1 MRSMKALVDKIRNEG
16 TAIGTDIVKVD
27 GFINH
32 QLDVAFMEQLGRE
45 FSWKFDGEEV
55 DLILT
60 VEASGIAIACATAPF
75 FSYAPVVVAKKSV
88 PVSMVEDYYHADTHS
103 ATTGETTTL
112 VVSKKFISSDNKVLI
127 LDDFLSH
134 GESARALASIV
145 KDAGA
150 ELIGIG
156 VVIEKGF
163 LKGGETLREMVY
175 RVESLAVIDHI
186 EDGNIEFR

>member
-1 MRSMKALVDKIRNEG
+1 MKSMKALVDKIRNEG
-16 TAIGTDIVKVD
+16 KAIGTEIVKVD

-60 VEASGIAIACATAPF
+60 VESSGIAIACATAPF
-75 FSYAPVVVAKKSV
+75 FSYAPVVFAKKSV
-88 PVSMVEDYYHADTHS
+88 PVSMVEGYYHADTHS
-103 ATTGETTTL
+103 ATTGKTTTL
-112 VVSKKFISSDNKVLI
+112 VVSKKFINEDNKVLI

-150 ELIGIG
+150 ELVGVGGIG
-156 VVIEKGF
+156 GRGLVG
-163 LKGGETLREMVY
+163 
-175 RVESLAVIDHI
+175 
-186 EDGNIEFR
+186 DGKSRP

>member
-1 MRSMKALVDKIRNEG
+1 MDEG
-16 TAIGTDIVKVD
+16 KERFFNNIMLAMEDDRKQIMELYK
-27 GFINH
+27 
-32 QLDVAFMEQLGRE
+32 EQLGRE

-60 VEASGIAIACATAPF
+60 VESSGIAIACATAPF
-75 FSYAPVVVAKKSV
+75 FSYAPVVFAKKSV
-88 PVSMVEDYYHADTHS
+88 PVSMVEGYYHADTHS

-112 VVSKKFISSDNKVLI
+112 VVSKKFINEDNKVLI

-150 ELIGIG
+150 ELVGIG
-156 VVIEKGF
+156 VVIEKAF
-163 LKGGETLREMVY
+163 LNGGKILRDMGY
-175 RVESLAVIDHI
+175 RVEPLAVIDHI